1 MSMTK
6 KEIDAIRAEIRS
18 MANKIERQTKKRV
31 VKARAPLKN
40 NY

>member
-1 MSMTK
+1 MTK
-6 KEIDAIRAEIRS
+6 KEIEAKMAEIRS
-18 MANKIERQTKKRV
+18 MAIKVERQTKKRV